1 MHVNINIPQE
11 AEAVLRRE
19 WGDLDQAAKEALLTE
34 SYRAGKVSI
43 GFLAETLGLSRWD
56 AQRWLGQRGVTW
68 NYDVD
73 DLESDRRTLAELSG
87 DTH

>member
-19 WGDLDQAAKEALLTE
+19 WDDLDRAAKEALLIE

-43 GFLAETLGLSRWD
+43 GFLAVTLGVSRWE
-56 AQRWLGQRGVTW
+56 AEQWLGQRGVSW
-68 NYDVD
+68 NYGLD
-73 DLESDRRTLAELSG
+73 DLEDDRRTLGELFG
-87 DTH
+87 K